1 MAVALSA
8 DQQDALR
15 LFAQT
20 LAAASGED
28 VLEVRLFGS
37 RARGDAKAWSDVDL
51 LVVASDDAAADRI
64 RGTAARLQ
72 ASCWNDEF
80 PGLVCVV
87 LAEPD
92 FRRHQAMRS
101 LLYRDLRD
109 QGIVLWR
116 NGVDLWDEEGIPVA
130 GRARDVRFH
139 LDQARE
145 ALQGAKVL
153 LRENLVGRAASNA
166 YYPAFHA
173 ASAALLT
180 ENIERAKHGDLIGE
194 FDRLTRQNRL
204 LGKAFH
210 NKLRSLYELRQDA
223 DYGNTYVKERAAQQA
238 VAEAERFVV
247 AAQGFCEQ
255 WLGRQGPAEG
265 AQPPEGPGTARSGGR
280 T

>member
-8 DQQDALR
+8 DQQNALR
-15 LFAQT
+15 LFANT
-20 LAAASGED
+20 LAAESGGD

-37 RARGDAKAWSDVDL
+37 RARGDAKPWSDVDL
-51 LVVASDDAAADRI
+51 LVVALDDLAADRT
-64 RGTAARLQ
+64 RVAVARLQ
-72 ASCWNDEF
+72 ESCWGDDF
-80 PGLVCVV
+80 PGLVCFV

-116 NGVDLWDEEGIPVA
+116 NGMDLWNEEGIPVA

-145 ALQGAKVL
+145 ALEGGKVL

-166 YYPAFHA
+166 YYAAFHA

-204 LGKAFH
+204 LGKSFH
-210 NKLRSLYELRQDA
+210 NKLRPLYELRQDA
-223 DYGNTYVKERAAQQA
+223 DYGNTYVKERAARQA

-255 WLGRQGPAEG
+255 WLQQQERSEGP
-265 AQPPEGPGTARSGGR
+265 QPPEGPGRGRGGGQA
-280 T
+280 